1 MSQGKSKTMLMYYG
15 IVQVENSTENS
26 ENSGMEVKWTEI
38 SRKKFGYTSRGCPL
52 FRNLCKFPMFY
63 SALASSFGR
72 DHSELDISCK
82 DDAHSIKGTL

>member
-1 MSQGKSKTMLMYYG
+1 MSQGKSKTMPMQIFLGVEAVYYG

-52 FRNLCKFPMFY
+52 FRNLCKFPMEFMQIPNFLF
-63 SALASSFGR
+63 SA
-72 DHSELDISCK
+72 C
-82 DDAHSIKGTL
+82 